1 MSAPSGQPFADGA
14 VVTYSVLWSIQ
25 HEAWVYTGDRPHCA
39 MAEPDGQCTSTVSV
53 TDAEGVSTESC
64 TREVGHTGPH
74 VIHARPGLPILAWL
88 VKR

>member
-1 MSAPSGQPFADGA
+1 MTGSQPVADGA
-14 VVTYSVLWSIQ
+14 VVTYSVLWSIPLGS
-25 HEAWVYTGDRPHCA
+25 WVSTGDRPHCA
-39 MAEPDGQCTSTVSV
+39 MAAPDEQCASTVSV
-53 TDAEGVSTESC
+53 TDADGVSTESC